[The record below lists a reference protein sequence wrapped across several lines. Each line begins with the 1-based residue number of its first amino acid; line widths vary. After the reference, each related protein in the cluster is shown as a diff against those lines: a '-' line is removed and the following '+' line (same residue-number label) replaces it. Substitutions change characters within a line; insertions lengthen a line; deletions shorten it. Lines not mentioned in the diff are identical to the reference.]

1 MNYQSIDFKERI
13 RLEISALKDN
23 IRMFMRLYFS
33 GEPFGFEDYFIINSR
48 YGHVNKTR
56 EVIEGDPHSFMM
68 IIQVKK
74 CVM

>member
-1 MNYQSIDFKERI
+1 
-13 RLEISALKDN
+13 
-23 IRMFMRLYFS
+23 MRLYFS
-33 GEPFGFEDYFIINSR
+33 GEPFGFEDYFIINPR

-74 CVM
+74 VTCNYCIL